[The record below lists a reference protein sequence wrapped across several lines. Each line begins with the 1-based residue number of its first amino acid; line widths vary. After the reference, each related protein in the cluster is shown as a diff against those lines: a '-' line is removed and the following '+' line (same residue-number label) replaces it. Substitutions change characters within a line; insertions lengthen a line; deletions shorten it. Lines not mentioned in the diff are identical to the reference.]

1 MNPHYM
7 IDIPSC
13 LDLERHVSMEDI
25 LTPPQRSVPPSA
37 NTVATTT
44 ECDAQEIEKYL
55 SRVTG
60 RHVKANLV

>member
-1 MNPHYM
+1 
-7 IDIPSC
+7 
-13 LDLERHVSMEDI
+13 MEDI